1 MGRKQPSRRTLP
13 LARSAYEMQHHAQHD
28 RRKNSCDHVVDHHA
42 HAAFDALVEPADGP
56 GFPHVEQAEQGEA
69 CEQQPPERDVRRQQC
84 RKQQRDQCDPLAD
97 EFVPDQAAVIVD
109 AERATRA

>member
-1 MGRKQPSRRTLP
+1 MRCNTTPSTIAAKIP
-13 LARSAYEMQHHAQHD
+13 AITSSIITPMPPY
-28 RRKNSCDHVVDHHA
+28 A

-69 CEQQPPERDVRRQQC
+69 GEQQPPQRDVRRQQC
-84 RKQQRDQCDPLAD
+84 WEQQRDQCDPLAD